1 MSGGLQ
7 HERPGTGIR
16 IRPTETLFAAPTRSY
31 TPNPYRRTNQKL
43 FIYSPRIT
51 LPTFIHIGHRSS
63 PGMNGNMGD
72 YAAQYSSYDTSI
84 DPSSLFFNNGQV
96 PQLSPSDPL
105 FQSFSPNTSSLA
117 LDLDLSFGTPTPETI
132 STANGGAELDKRKA
146 QNRAA
151 QRAFRERKEKH
162 VKELEQKLNVLRE
175 NTSLTAEENKTL
187 REQIARLEME
197 NEVLRQAG
205 ITSPELKPEANVPAR
220 FEFPKP
226 DIQPRNSRSPSAG
239 PNQSSP
245 DTVSSISSSYL
256 HTHTSSHPVIPPTAM
271 SCPKVWSKIVS
282 HPRFDELSDD
292 QVGFVSQR
300 LSVVATEERGIEEL
314 IGETIGG
321 VLDGEAMQ
329 A

>member
-1 MSGGLQ
+1 
-7 HERPGTGIR
+7 
-16 IRPTETLFAAPTRSY
+16 
-31 TPNPYRRTNQKL
+31 
-43 FIYSPRIT
+43 
-51 LPTFIHIGHRSS
+51 
-63 PGMNGNMGD
+63 MGD
-72 YAAQYSSYDTSI
+72 YAAQYPPYDASI
-84 DPSSLFFNNGQV
+84 DPSSLFFNNGHV

-105 FQSFSPNTSSLA
+105 LQSFSPNTSSLP
-117 LDLDLSFGTPTPETI
+117 LDLSFGTPTPDTL
-132 STANGGAELDKRKA
+132 SATNGGAELDKRKA

-162 VKELEQKLNVLRE
+162 VKELEQKLNELRE

-226 DIQPRNSRSPSAG
+226 DTLPLGRNSSRSPSAG
-239 PNQSSP
+239 PNGNPSSP

-256 HTHTSSHPVIPPTAM
+256 HTHTTSSHPVLPPTAM

-314 IGETIGG
+314 IRETIGG
-321 VLDGEAMQ
+321 VLDGDAMQ